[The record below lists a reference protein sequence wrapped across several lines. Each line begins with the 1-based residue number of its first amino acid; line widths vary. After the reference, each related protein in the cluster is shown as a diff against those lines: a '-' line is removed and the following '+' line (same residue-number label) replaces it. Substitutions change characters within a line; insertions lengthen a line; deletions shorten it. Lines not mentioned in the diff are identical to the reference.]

1 MSVSIEN
8 LKQRLKE
15 IDKLTDE
22 HWMNL
27 LSERKKKE
35 LEFHNSYRNRYR
47 LKDIDRDTYERFY
60 GNKKYYS
67 ATYRSKSYVDE
78 WIKQEAKGLI
88 FLDYCCGD
96 GMFAIKAAQAGALM
110 AIGIDLSSISI
121 ANARSDAAIV
131 DGAQKIYFIQA
142 DAENTMLPD
151 NSINRMVCS
160 GVLHHLD
167 LSMALPE
174 IHRILAPGGKVLV
187 IEALDYNPVIK
198 LYRNLTPQMR
208 TEWEKA
214 HILSMKDLRFAHNFF
229 KIGEIKY
236 WHILGILEPH
246 LRSFKQLL
254 HSIDNV
260 LTRIPLV
267 QLMSWIFTF
276 ELIKDEN

>member
-1 MSVSIEN
+1 MSLSIEN

-22 HWMNL
+22 HWMNW
-27 LSERKKKE
+27 LSERKRKE
-35 LEFHNSYRNRYR
+35 LEFHNAYRNRDK
-47 LKDIDRDTYERFY
+47 LKDIDSDTYERFY

-67 ATYRSKSYVDE
+67 STYLSKRYVDE
-78 WIKQEAKGLI
+78 WIRQEAKGHI

-96 GMFAIKAAQAGALM
+96 GIIAIKAAQAGASL
-110 AIGIDLSSISI
+110 AIGIDLSSTSI
-121 ANARSDAAIV
+121 ANARSDAASV
-131 DGAQKIYFIQA
+131 AGAQKTYFIQA

-151 NSINRMVCS
+151 NSIHRMVCS

-167 LSMALPE
+167 LSVALPE
-174 IHRILAPGGKVLV
+174 IHRILAPEGKVLV
-187 IEALDYNPVIK
+187 IEALDYNPLIK

-214 HILSMKDLRFAHNFF
+214 HILSFKDVRFAQKFF

-236 WHILGILEPH
+236 WHICAILEPYF
-246 LRSFKQLL
+246 RFFKQLL
-254 HSIDNV
+254 HQIDAV

-267 QLMSWIFTF
+267 QLMAWIFTF
-276 ELIKDEN
+276 ELIKGED